1 MKRITD
7 LEFMVVAKVFLP
19 EYIKVNNFPYSL
31 HAYVLLAG
39 GYRISYVNN
48 NLESEVR
55 IAFDEIWEDPLDC
68 IKVIYHRLNRN
79 IDTWLISKQQYDE
92 LNEKFLKSNGV
103 EEKVEK

>member
-7 LEFMVVAKVFLP
+7 FEFMVVAKVFLP
-19 EYIKVNNFPYSL
+19 EYIKVNNLPYCL
-31 HAYVLLAG
+31 YTYGTAAD
-39 GYRISYVNN
+39 GYRIQYVNN

-55 IAFDEIWEDPLDC
+55 IAFDEIWEDPLDS
-68 IKVIYHRLNRN
+68 IKVISNRLYKD
-79 IDTWLISKQQYDE
+79 IGTWWINKQQYDE